1 MEDWCRKRMYEVMA
15 SNEVRF
21 NYCRDDCVA
30 TFAPSHFDVFLCCP
44 TTMRVAVRPAR
55 SAHRSLYDRYVL
67 MPSQTE
73 TDGLRADGLVREY
86 EVTMSSIEG
95 DDFHLMRPA
104 KDTTV
109 TNFVRDHPYCLSLV

>member
-1 MEDWCRKRMYEVMA
+1 MYEVMA

-86 EVTMSSIEG
+86 ERRTKENDWQQPYSSGIVPLRLPKRRVYEG
-95 DDFHLMRPA
+95 E
-104 KDTTV
+104 
-109 TNFVRDHPYCLSLV
+109 